1 MSSSINP
8 NHDPFS
14 GSEPGQQGQY
24 GYDGY
29 GQQGYDQGYGQQGYD
44 GYGQQGYDQG
54 YGHGY
59 DQQGYDG
66 YSQQGYDQQMSAAA
80 PYGQNAPQGGNG
92 GGGTGKIIAIV
103 GGLIVVLALIGGL
116 IYFLT
121 KGGDEGDGDNG
132 GGGGDETTAAGSSAP
147 TSSQGGKDS
156 GKGGGKKGGEG
167 SSRENALPVGSTIEN
182 DDWKVTLDSVN
193 LNANDDIKKAN
204 DFNKDP
210 DAGKKYMMADIT
222 AEYIGDDPQGK
233 APMITVEYVS
243 PSGESVNQFESIV
256 VIDDDF
262 ELSKTLYS
270 GASTSGKMVFP
281 IPESDG
287 DEGTLSIQLDFKDE
301 KKFFKLK

>member
-44 GYGQQGYDQG
+44 GYGQQGYDQ
-54 YGHGY
+54 
-59 DQQGYDG
+59 
-66 YSQQGYDQQMSAAA
+66 QMSAAA

-92 GGGTGKIIAIV
+92 GGGAGKIIAIV
-103 GGLIVVLALIGGL
+103 GGLVVALALIGGL

-121 KGGDEGDGDNG
+121 KGGDDGDGGNG

-156 GKGGGKKGGEG
+156 GKDSGKKGGEG

-193 LNANDDIKKAN
+193 LNANDDVKKAN

-243 PSGESVNQFESIV
+243 PSGESVSQFESIV

-262 ELSKTLYS
+262 DLTKTLYS